1 MWKLVLCPRFARF
14 ARCTRWALAPI
25 EWAMIGLVRL
35 YQLTLSRALPNTC
48 RFQPT
53 CSQYMIEA
61 IRKRGPVV
69 GVLKGLWRLLRCNP
83 FCEGGYDP
91 P

>member
-1 MWKLVLCPRFARF
+1 MLKLVLCPRFARF
-14 ARCTRWALAPI
+14 ALAPI
-25 EWAMIGLVRL
+25 GWAVIGLVRL
-35 YQLTLSRALPNTC
+35 YQLTVSRVLPNTC

-53 CSQYMIEA
+53 CSQYMIEV